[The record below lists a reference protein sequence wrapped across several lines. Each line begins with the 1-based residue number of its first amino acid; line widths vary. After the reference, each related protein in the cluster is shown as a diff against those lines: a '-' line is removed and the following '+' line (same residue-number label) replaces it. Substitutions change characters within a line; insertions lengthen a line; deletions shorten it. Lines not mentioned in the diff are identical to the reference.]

1 MEKEDE
7 EVGKNQVIV
16 GSVTVAIKMQ
26 NLWRTNKNEGF
37 MCDCYSYVKIKGDA
51 HIACV
56 VQFYP
61 LSLINL
67 MKNETTVLGFQ
78 KLIRPYPIWA
88 SLYFIPLHVTAATEK
103 QWTYIKEEEY
113 VNTWWHWPH
122 RLSAWIDLCLSA

>member
-1 MEKEDE
+1 MRRWK
-7 EVGKNQVIV
+7 KNQVTV

-26 NLWRTNKNEGF
+26 NLWRTNKNEAF

-67 MKNETTVLGFQ
+67 MKNETINCFGFPETHTSVSSLSQSVL
-78 KLIRPYPIWA
+78 YPITR
-88 SLYFIPLHVTAATEK
+88 YCCH
-103 QWTYIKEEEY
+103 
-113 VNTWWHWPH
+113 
-122 RLSAWIDLCLSA
+122 